1 MKQCADIT
9 LGEGNNSLPSG
20 LTRGTYDAIW
30 AGLIQ
35 CMKSNAKQH
44 KGIVFPNFARLSFQK
59 ELKKPKFIMATNFLK
74 TYGIKFRARQAS
86 KSPETATKDLNF
98 AKLAQ
103 LAKCSKDVA
112 KTVYVKL
119 FHT

>member
-1 MKQCADIT
+1 MYRIDDLLKQCADIT

-59 ELKKPKFIMATNFLK
+59 ELKKPKFIGNELLK
-74 TYGIKFRARQAS
+74 RTSSSGQGEAVNPR
-86 KSPETATKDLNF
+86 ATKD
-98 AKLAQ
+98 
-103 LAKCSKDVA
+103 
-112 KTVYVKL
+112 
-119 FHT
+119 